1 MRTLPEFFQLEKYN
15 VSAVD
20 VTRMVFHSDPE
31 AIQPDV
37 ILLPYWQADLFS
49 LWADKITTI
58 RPQVFYEIEYK
69 GRKFSLVRSGI
80 GAPLAGDMTLALGC
94 TPCKRLLFAGSV
106 GGLQPDIRIGDL
118 MIPEFSYSG
127 DGYCRYLEPEAPEK
141 DCMLEKVRPTQSLSS
156 TLLHLAVE
164 RAEEAGVK
172 VHQGPVFSID
182 TILSQFR
189 LLDYF
194 SGELGCVGIEMETA
208 AVFKA
213 ARVVG
218 IQCAALL
225 SVSDVPVN
233 KQTLLEGRSLQ
244 EQDHRKEIRSKVL
257 TGILLDCFL
266 PATRD

>member
-1 MRTLPEFFQLEKYN
+1 MRTLPDFFQLENYN

-20 VTRMVFHSDPE
+20 VTRMVFHSEPD
-31 AIQPDV
+31 AIHPDV
-37 ILLPYWQADLFS
+37 ILFPYWQADLFS
-49 LWADKITTI
+49 PWVDRITTI
-58 RPQVFYEIEYK
+58 RTDVLYEVEYR
-69 GRKFSLVRSGI
+69 GSKFSLVRSGI
-80 GAPLAGDMTLALGC
+80 GAPLAGDMTLALGL
-94 TPCKRLLFAGSV
+94 TPCERLLFAGSV
-106 GGLQPDIRIGDL
+106 GGLQPAIRIGDL

-127 DGYCRYLEPEAPEK
+127 DGYCRYLEPEAPKK
-141 DCMLEKVRPTQSLSS
+141 DCMLEQVRPDPSLSS
-156 TLLHLAVE
+156 TLLHLAME
-164 RAEEAGVK
+164 RAQEVEVK

-194 SGELGCVGIEMETA
+194 SGELDCVGIEMETA

-213 ARVVG
+213 ARRVG

-233 KQTLLEGRSLQ
+233 KQTLLSGRSLQ

-257 TGILLDCFL
+257 TRILLDCIL
-266 PATRD
+266 SSASD